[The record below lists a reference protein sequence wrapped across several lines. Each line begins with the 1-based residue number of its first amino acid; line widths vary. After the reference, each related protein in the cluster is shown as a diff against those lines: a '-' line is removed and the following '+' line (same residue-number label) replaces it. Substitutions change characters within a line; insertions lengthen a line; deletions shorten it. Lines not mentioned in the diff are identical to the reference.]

1 MSERVKIFDVFGLSV
16 PENLVPLSHINTRFP
31 EYYPSVS
38 RTLSRHY
45 RVGVIAL
52 CSPRETYYPFQQE
65 T

>member
-38 RTLSRHY
+38 
-45 RVGVIAL
+45 
-52 CSPRETYYPFQQE
+52 
-65 T
+65 